1 MRLRHKKVV
10 KKLNYGKDFMK
21 IEFNTNDDLPL
32 NELSKLHMLK
42 LVVRPVFEED
52 GTFYH
57 KFI

>member
-1 MRLRHKKVV
+1 
-10 KKLNYGKDFMK
+10 MK

-32 NELSKLHMLK
+32 NELSKLYMLK

>member
-1 MRLRHKKVV
+1 MV
-10 KKLNYGKDFMK
+10 KISWKLNL
-21 IEFNTNDDLPL
+21 THDDLPL

>member
-1 MRLRHKKVV
+1 
-10 KKLNYGKDFMK
+10 MK

-57 KFI
+57 KFIQMSVCMSYENDTVRKH

>member
-1 MRLRHKKVV
+1 
-10 KKLNYGKDFMK
+10 MK

-42 LVVRPVFEED
+42 LVLRPAFEED
-52 GTFYH
+52 SKFYH